1 VVYPPT
7 AVRAQGLRGKVCQP
21 AIAKVQFIAKVR
33 YSQSLSQRRVR
44 VRVSVSVRGRVR
56 VWLWTWAIADCN
68 RKTR

>member
-1 VVYPPT
+1 MVYPPT

-44 VRVSVSVRGRVR
+44 VSVSVGGRVR

>member
-1 VVYPPT
+1 MVYPPT
-7 AVRAQGLRGKVCQP
+7 AVRAQGLSGKVCQP

-44 VRVSVSVRGRVR
+44 VSVSVRGRVR

-68 RKTR
+68 RTTR

>member
-44 VRVSVSVRGRVR
+44 VSVSVGGRVR